1 MDSKILEK
9 YFKDFYFLKVMVFS
23 CKKYFARK

>member
-9 YFKDFYFLKVMVFS
+9 YFKDFLLHVAYILAFEQMEQF
-23 CKKYFARK
+23 